1 MGLQT
6 DLFLGSIEDAR
17 KYDGEATTAI
27 ERIQLG
33 GLTNLEFETLRA
45 IIANEAWDVNR
56 HALEE
61 VASTEASWT
70 FRFPDA
76 YVSALQSLDV
86 AGMNSAATKWAA
98 TEEIAASPSDVLRVI
113 ESLVRLAKSAPANG
127 GDLFVWTAL

>member
-6 DLFLGSIEDAR
+6 DLFVGSIEDAR

-45 IIANEAWDVNR
+45 IIANEAWDIKR
-56 HALEE
+56 HALDE

-76 YVSALQSLDV
+76 YVTALQSLDV
-86 AGMNSAATKWAA
+86 AGMNNAATKWAA
-98 TEEIAASPSDVLRVI
+98 TEEIAASPSDVLPVI
-113 ESLVRLAKSAPANG
+113 ESLVRMATSASANG
-127 GDLFVWTAL
+127 RDLFVWTAL